1 MLTEPTLDK
10 LKQLSL
16 YGMADAY
23 LEQLKRPASGTDLTF
38 EERFGLL
45 VDAEWMLRQNK
56 RLKRR
61 LLEAKLRLSQAAVED
76 VDAAGAR
83 GLEKATLLRL
93 SSCAFIQDKLNVLIT
108 GPTGTGK
115 TFLACALAQQACRKG
130 YRVLYRRASRL
141 YDELAL
147 ARADGTY
154 AKVLSRLMRV
164 DVLVLDDFGLS
175 ALRDQ
180 DRQAL
185 LDVLED
191 RYGTRSTL
199 VTSQLPSKAWHEYL
213 GDPTV
218 ADSICDRLVHNAH
231 RVELKGP
238 SRRKEQ
244 SGRSG
249 SPTVPTGRLPE
260 ATDTE
265 LS

>member
-10 LKQLSL
+10 LKHLSL

-23 LEQLKRPASGTDLTF
+23 LDQQRKPIGSDLTF

-61 LLEAKLRLSQAAVED
+61 LTEAKLRLSQAAVED
-76 VDAAGAR
+76 VDTGAAR
-83 GLEKATLLRL
+83 GLPKATLLRL
-93 SSCAFIQDKLNVLIT
+93 STCAFIEDKLNVLVT

-115 TFLACALAQQACRKG
+115 TYMACALAQQACRRG

-154 AKVLSRLMRV
+154 PKLLSRLMRM

-175 ALRDQ
+175 VLREQ

-191 RYGTRSTL
+191 RYGNRSTL
-199 VTSQLPSKAWHEYL
+199 VTSQLPPGSWHEYL
-213 GDPTV
+213 GDPTL

-231 RVELKGP
+231 RIELRGP
-238 SRRKEQ
+238 SRRKE
-244 SGRSG
+244 SAGRAAFS
-249 SPTVPTGRLPE
+249 
-260 ATDTE
+260 TDNTPPPADPDDARRA
-265 LS
+265 

>member
-16 YGMADAY
+16 FGMADAY
-23 LEQLKRPASGTDLTF
+23 VEQKKKPIGSDLTF

-45 VDAEWMLRQNK
+45 VDVEWMLRQNK

-61 LLEAKLRLSQAAVED
+61 MSEAKLRLSQAAVED
-76 VDAAGAR
+76 VDTAAVR
-83 GLEKATLLRL
+83 GLEKANLLRL
-93 SSCAFIQDKLNVLIT
+93 SSCSYIEEKLNVLIT
-108 GPTGTGK
+108 GSTGTGK
-115 TFLACALAQQACRKG
+115 TFLACALAQQACRRG

-154 AKVLSRLMRV
+154 AKLLSRFMRV
-164 DVLVLDDFGLS
+164 DVLVLDDFGIS
-175 ALRDQ
+175 TLRDQ

-199 VTSQLPSKAWHEYL
+199 VTSQLPPKAWHEYL
-213 GDPTV
+213 GDPTL

-231 RVELKGP
+231 RIDLKGP
-238 SRRKEQ
+238 SRRKEAA
-244 SGRSG
+244 GRGGQAGG
-249 SPTVPTGRLPE
+249 SASRLAAVLDPE
-260 ATDTE
+260 E
-265 LS
+265 G